1 MNSHLNS
8 IEDIIADERFLAW
21 YFKTDEILAKEWKR
35 WLSRHP
41 ESSLLVA
48 ESIAYLDE
56 FHLQEESVPEAK
68 INIAFERLTA
78 SLPTTTIPVV
88 NIRSRIKTTWW
99 ASAAAVILLFVSGYI
114 FWSNS
119 TEKTILNSSYG
130 EVKAY
135 QLPDGSQVTL
145 NAKTELALSKNWE
158 QGNER
163 EVWLKGEAFFKVQ
176 KTKAK
181 NKFVVHTGT
190 TDIVVTGTQFNVT
203 TNQDETSVLLTEG
216 SVTIITADGKE
227 LHMQPGDFVTVH
239 NQKAEKVPVNEE
251 KVLAWKQAKI
261 VFDNTRM
268 TEVAQIITK
277 HYGVKVTLAEKEINE
292 KRISGVM
299 PNDSL
304 DVLLKALEATQ
315 DFKIVRNTNEIV
327 ISKP

>member
-1 MNSHLNS
+1 MNSHFNS
-8 IEDIIADERFLAW
+8 IEEIIADERFLAW

-35 WLSRHP
+35 WLSMHP

-48 ESIAYLDE
+48 ESIAYLGE
-56 FHLQEESVPEAK
+56 FHLQEKSVPEAK

-78 SLPTTTIPVV
+78 SLQTKAPVV
-88 NIRSRIKTTWW
+88 NIRNRTKTAWW
-99 ASAAAVILLFVSGYI
+99 ASAAAVLLLLVSGYI
-114 FWSNS
+114 FWSTS

-135 QLPDGSQVTL
+135 QLPDGSLVTL
-145 NAKTELALSKNWE
+145 NAKTEIALSKNWE

-163 EVWLKGEAFFKVQ
+163 EVWLKGEAYFKVQ

-181 NKFVVHTGT
+181 NKFVVHTGKA
-190 TDIVVTGTQFNVT
+190 DIVVTGTQFNVT
-203 TNQDETSVLLTEG
+203 TNKDETNVLLTEG

-227 LHMQPGDFVTVH
+227 LHMKPGDFVTVH

-251 KVLAWKQAKI
+251 KVLAWKQAKL

-268 TEVAQIITK
+268 AEVAQIITK
-277 HYGVKVTLAEKEINE
+277 HYGVKVNLVEKEIGE

-304 DVLLKALEATQ
+304 DVLLKALQATQ
-315 DFKIVRNTNEIV
+315 EFKIARYTNEIV